1 MGKKMPDRP
10 QYEQLADTPW
20 ITRNRDLNTSS
31 YNNLNTAL
39 NDFQNFNINNNDYY
53 QSIADAYTN
62 AQWNDLNRA
71 YTQQA
76 NQLAARE
83 RQRLGT
89 SGSSSSAYN
98 TDSLNRNYDY
108 LASQVAANTA
118 NQYNNLVN
126 QAYNRGLSNIDLYNN
141 LFRATGNET
150 QRVDENNWRIRLQNQ
165 DNAWL
170 SEVDDV
176 NAHNKMW
183 DNILTKG
190 NEAAGAIIGGI
201 FGGPA
206 GAAIGKKMG
215 SMAGKQMSG
224 MFGTDQQYDTSG
236 YNMGSSVGANLAS
249 AGSNSSGY
257 DWLGMGNNYFNS
269 GSGLNQSHLQDNIGN
284 FDFIS
289 DIWGSNA

>member
-1 MGKKMPDRP
+1 MGKKTPKRP

-31 YNNLNTAL
+31 YANLNTAL
-39 NDFQNFNINNNDYY
+39 DDFQNFNVNNNDYY

-76 NQLAARE
+76 NELAARE

-89 SGSSSSAYN
+89 SGSSSSAYR

-126 QAYNRGLSNIDLYNN
+126 QAYSRGLSNINLYNT
-141 LFRATGNET
+141 LFNNSGDET
-150 QRVDENNWRIRLQNQ
+150 QRVDENNWKIRLQNQ
-165 DNAWL
+165 QNKWL
-170 SEVDDV
+170 DEVEGAGSGGFDIGG
-176 NAHNKMW
+176 AISGAISGGSAMAA
-183 DNILTKG
+183 TG
-190 NEAAGAIIGGI
+190 NPWAIAAGAVVGGVT
-201 FGGPA
+201 GGL
-206 GAAIGKKMG
+206 G
-215 SMAGKQMSG
+215 
-224 MFGTDQQYDTSG
+224 
-236 YNMGSSVGANLAS
+236 
-249 AGSNSSGY
+249 GSNSSSSSGGSSTGGLLSSLANRFL
-257 DWLGMGNNYFNS
+257 DNSSTSQAGNSIGASIGNNFFSS

-284 FDFIS
+284 FDFID
-289 DIWGSNA
+289 DIWGSYA

>member
-1 MGKKMPDRP
+1 MGKKTPSRP

-20 ITRNRDLNTSS
+20 ITRNRELNTNS
-31 YNNLNTAL
+31 YANLNTAL
-39 NDFQNFNINNNDYY
+39 NDFQNFNVNNNDYY

-126 QAYNRGLSNIDLYNN
+126 QAYNRGLANIKLYNT
-141 LFRATGNET
+141 LFNNSGTET
-150 QRVDENNWRIRLQNQ
+150 QKVDENNWKIRLQNQ
-165 DNAWL
+165 QNKWL
-170 SEVDDV
+170 DEVEGGGGFDIGGAV
-176 NAHNKMW
+176 S
-183 DNILTKG
+183 
-190 NEAAGAIIGGI
+190 GAIGG
-201 FGGPA
+201 
-206 GAAIGKKMG
+206 
-215 SMAGKQMSG
+215 
-224 MFGTDQQYDTSG
+224 
-236 YNMGSSVGANLAS
+236 AS
-249 AGSNSSGY
+249 AGSKFGPWGAVAGAVIGGATGGFGGSNQSSSTLGGQAGSFLNS
-257 DWLGMGNNYFNS
+257 LNS
-269 GSGLNQSHLQDNIGN
+269 GSTSNISSPNTYQTFSGIGNTNTGWGLNTSDLTNNLSNSN
-284 FDFIS
+284 FE
-289 DIWGSNA
+289 DIWGRI

>member
-1 MGKKMPDRP
+1 MGKKTPSRP

-20 ITRNRDLNTSS
+20 ITRNRELNTNS

-89 SGSSSSAYN
+89 SGASSSAYN

-108 LASQVAANTA
+108 LASQVASNTA

-126 QAYNRGLSNIDLYNN
+126 QAYNRGLNNINLYNT
-141 LFRATGNET
+141 LFNTSGTET
-150 QRVDENNWRIRLQNQ
+150 QRADENNWKIRLQNQ
-165 DNAWL
+165 QNKWL
-170 SEVDDV
+170 DEVDDA
-176 NAHNKMW
+176 NSGF
-183 DNILTKG
+183 NIGSALSG
-190 NEAAGAIIGGI
+190 ALSGAASGFAMGGPWGALGGAVVGGAAGG
-201 FGGPA
+201 FGGNNQSSSTLGGQTGSFLNSLTSPSTSNVGNSMG
-206 GAAIGKKMG
+206 GA
-215 SMAGKQMSG
+215 
-224 MFGTDQQYDTSG
+224 
-236 YNMGSSVGANLAS
+236 VGANLS
-249 AGSNSSGY
+249 
-257 DWLGMGNNYFNS
+257 NNYLGS
-269 GSGLNQSHLQDNIGN
+269 SGLNQSMLQDNIGN
-284 FDFIS
+284 FDFVN
-289 DIWGSNA
+289 DIWGSYA

>member
-1 MGKKMPDRP
+1 MGKKTPSRP

-20 ITRNRDLNTSS
+20 ITRNRELNTNS
-31 YNNLNTAL
+31 YANLNTAL
-39 NDFQNFNINNNDYY
+39 NDFQNFNVNNNDYY

-126 QAYNRGLSNIDLYNN
+126 QAYNRGLANIKLYNT
-141 LFRATGNET
+141 LFNNSGDET
-150 QRVDENNWRIRLQNQ
+150 QRVDENNWKIRLQNQ
-165 DNAWL
+165 QNKWL
-170 SEVDDV
+170 DEVEGGGGFDIGGAV
-176 NAHNKMW
+176 S
-183 DNILTKG
+183 
-190 NEAAGAIIGGI
+190 GAIGGASAGSA
-201 FGGPA
+201 FGPWGAVA
-206 GAAIGKKMG
+206 GAAIGGLSGGFGG
-215 SMAGKQMSG
+215 SNQ
-224 MFGTDQQYDTSG
+224 
-236 YNMGSSVGANLAS
+236 SSSTLGGQ
-249 AGSNSSGY
+249 AGSFLNS
-257 DWLGMGNNYFNS
+257 LNS
-269 GSGLNQSHLQDNIGN
+269 GSTSNISSPNTYQTFSGIGNTNTGWGLNTSDLTNNLSNSN
-284 FDFIS
+284 FE
-289 DIWGSNA
+289 DIWGRI

>member
-1 MGKKMPDRP
+1 MGKKTPSRP

-20 ITRNRDLNTSS
+20 ITRNRELNTNS
-31 YNNLNTAL
+31 YANLNTAL

-89 SGSSSSAYN
+89 SGASSSAYN

-126 QAYNRGLSNIDLYNN
+126 QAYNRGLANINLYNT
-141 LFRATGNET
+141 LFNNSGTET
-150 QRVDENNWRIRLQNQ
+150 QRVDENNWKIRLQNQ
-165 DNAWL
+165 QNKWL
-170 SEVDDV
+170 DEVDDA
-176 NAHNKMW
+176 NNGF
-183 DNILTKG
+183 N
-190 NEAAGAIIGGI
+190 IGGALTGALSGATSGFAMGGPWGALGGAVI
-201 FGGPA
+201 GGATGGFGGSNQSSSTLGGQA
-206 GAAIGKKMG
+206 GG
-215 SMAGKQMSG
+215 
-224 MFGTDQQYDTSG
+224 F
-236 YNMGSSVGANLAS
+236 L
-249 AGSNSSGY
+249 NS
-257 DWLGMGNNYFNS
+257 LNS
-269 GSGLNQSHLQDNIGN
+269 GSTSNISSPNTYQTFSGIGNTNTGWGLNTSDLTNNLSNSN
-284 FDFIS
+284 FE
-289 DIWGSNA
+289 DIWGRI

>member
-1 MGKKMPDRP
+1 MGKKIPKRP

-20 ITRNRDLNTSS
+20 ITRNRELNTNS
-31 YNNLNTAL
+31 YANLNTAL
-39 NDFQNFNINNNDYY
+39 DDFQNFNINNNDYY
-53 QSIADAYTN
+53 QSIVDAYTN

-71 YTQQA
+71 YTQRA

-126 QAYNRGLSNIDLYNN
+126 QAYNRGLTNIDLYNN
-141 LFRATGNET
+141 LFRTTGNEA

-183 DNILTKG
+183 DNILVKG
-190 NEAAGAIIGGI
+190 SETAGAVLGGI

-206 GAAIGKKMG
+206 GAAL
-215 SMAGKQMSG
+215 GKQVGGMQGRRMSSAL
-224 MFGTDQQYDTSG
+224 GTDQQFDTNAYS
-236 YNMGSSVGANLAS
+236 MGNSIGANLAN
-249 AGSNSSGY
+249 AGSNSGGY
-257 DWLGMGNNYFNS
+257 DWSSLGNNFFGSN
-269 GSGLNQSHLQDNIGN
+269 SGLNQSQLQDNVGN

-289 DIWGSNA
+289 DIWGSYA